1 MFIEFN
7 SNPVARTIGDC
18 AVRAVAKALDTSWE
32 FAYIMLALNGLKMGN
47 LMNGNDV
54 ISATLRDSGFRKAN
68 IPNTC
73 PDCMTIRDFAELN
86 PTGTYVVGTGTHV
99 VCIDAGDYYD
109 IWDSGDEP
117 IIYVWYENVNP
128 RFE

>member
-1 MFIEFN
+1 MYIEFN
-7 SNPVARTIGDC
+7 SNPVARTTGDC

-32 FAYIMLALNGLKMGN
+32 FAYIMLALNGMKMGN

-54 ISATLRDSGFRKAN
+54 ISATLRENGFRKAN

-73 PDCMTIRDFAELN
+73 PDCMTIRDFAEMN
-86 PTGTYVVGTGTHV
+86 QTGTYVVGTGTHV